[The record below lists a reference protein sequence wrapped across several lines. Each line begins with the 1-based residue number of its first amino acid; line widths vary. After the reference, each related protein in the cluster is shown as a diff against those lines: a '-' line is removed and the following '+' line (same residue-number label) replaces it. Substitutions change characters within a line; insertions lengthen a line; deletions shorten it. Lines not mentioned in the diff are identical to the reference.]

1 MSFPTSRTFRDV
13 RTTIK
18 ANGQSLQPIATGNPI
33 LFGGPLRKIKI
44 LFGNSQKAY
53 RYKPT
58 LGNVL
63 LTDTIL
69 SITPYADMID
79 IPFSVFAVD
88 ELDSSNGTPKQLN
101 VAFIDADADG
111 TWNPDT
117 TALSRFQFTY
127 IFASSYDSIPNAAY
141 TTKNLGQAG
150 GVTGFSSTDIMYAWL
165 PRIKNVN
172 GVPAQW
178 TSGDVLTIT
187 PYRITRPDFVPGYPV
202 KYSWE
207 VKGTEFGNKQIASSE
222 INRIKVFPNPYYGW
236 SDLEYNDEGAK
247 FIYVSHL
254 PQVCNIYFYTLD
266 GMLVKSIYRN
276 QSDPNNSLEKW
287 DLKNASGSY
296 VASGMYLVY
305 IDCKELGAKTL
316 KIAVFTR

>member
-1 MSFPTSRTFRDV
+1 M
-13 RTTIK
+13 
-18 ANGQSLQPIATGNPI
+18 A
-33 LFGGPLRKIKI
+33 GGPLRKIK
-44 LFGNSQKAY
+44 LVFGHNQKAY
-53 RYKPT
+53 RFKPA

-63 LTDTIL
+63 LTDTGL
-69 SITPYADMID
+69 TNTPYEDMID

-88 ELDSSNGTPKQLN
+88 ELDSSNGTPRQLN
-101 VAFIDADADG
+101 VAFIDADNDG

-117 TALSRFQFTY
+117 TSLSRFQFTY
-127 IFASSYDSIPNAAY
+127 ILASNYDPIPNSAY
-141 TTKNLGQAG
+141 MSKNLGLGAG
-150 GVTGFSSTDIMYAWL
+150 VSGFSSTDIMYAWL
-165 PRIKNVN
+165 PRVKNVN

-178 TSGDVLTIT
+178 TVDDVLTVT

-207 VKGTEFGNKQIASSE
+207 VEGTEFGNKQMASSE
-222 INRIKVFPNPYYGW
+222 INSIKIFPNPYYGL
-236 SDLEYNDEGAK
+236 SDLEYNDEGAR

-266 GMLVKSIYRN
+266 GILVKSINRN

-287 DLKNASGSY
+287 DLKNQSGSN

-305 IDCKELGAKTL
+305 IDCKELGVKTL